1 MAAGLCFGVPQ
12 SRASGG
18 DAPWCII
25 NDEGNLHCYYA
36 TSQACLQEIAS
47 GNRGFCL
54 QNPAG
59 SSAAAAQRRRAGAT
73 NSVCAHASMTI
84 FGAGRPATC
93 KPSRTRA
100 AMSR

>member
-1 MAAGLCFGVPQ
+1 MIRKKRKGTKGTLPVLKIFTLPLFGIAAVAAGLCFGAPQ

-25 NDEGNLHCYYA
+25 NDEGDLHCYYA

-59 SSAAAAQRRRAGAT
+59 SSAAAAAQSTPRRR
-73 NSVCAHASMTI
+73 N
-84 FGAGRPATC
+84 
-93 KPSRTRA
+93 K
-100 AMSR
+100 

>member
-1 MAAGLCFGVPQ
+1 MPKILSLFFLVIAAIAASLWLGAPQ

-25 NDEGNLHCYYA
+25 NDEGDLHCYYA

-47 GNRGFCL
+47 GNRGFCV

-59 SSAAAAQRRRAGAT
+59 SPAGTTAQPRPPRRR
-73 NSVCAHASMTI
+73 NQ
-84 FGAGRPATC
+84 
-93 KPSRTRA
+93 
-100 AMSR
+100 